1 MWETAVKEGRRN
13 SKSSG
18 RHCIMPV
25 ARSLAPLVSL
35 YLVLDFVGNYG
46 LLSSSCS
53 LLETPSFLFGCF
65 YFLLGIQRRVEN
77 K

>member
-1 MWETAVKEGRRN
+1 
-13 SKSSG
+13 
-18 RHCIMPV
+18 MPV